1 MSKRISAILGPTN
14 TGKTFFAVEKM
25 LTYRNGVI
33 GFPLRLLARENYEL
47 VAKKIGKNRVALI
60 TGEEKIIPR
69 DAKYFFCTV
78 EAMPDDQPFEFIA
91 IDEVQLAANFERGY
105 QFTDK
110 IINSRGS
117 LETIFLGSLSIE
129 LLLKKIFPE
138 LKVIKKPRLSNLKYY
153 GYKNLTRLPPRS
165 AIIAFSQIDVYSIA
179 EKIKKFKGGVSVI
192 TGALSPDA
200 RNAQVKLFEKG
211 DVDYIVAT
219 DAIGLGLNLAIK
231 YIFFTTL
238 IKFDGLKRRYLTH
251 DEIAQIAGRSGRYL
265 NDGFFGV
272 TQDLKELDEDLIKFV
287 EEYKYTII
295 DKIFWRNSNLNFD
308 SPKTLIESLSK
319 RPESKYLIYKKN
331 ADDLNQL
338 NLLLQEKK
346 IKERVMNKVRLKV
359 LWDICGIPDYMKTID
374 EFHTRFLIKIA
385 NFLLIERSYIP
396 EPWIDIQV
404 KQIEKV
410 QDKISV
416 INMKISQIRTWSYVS
431 FKKSWIQNSEQYQI
445 KIKKIENFLSN
456 KLHENLVNKFVDV
469 TIKNTKETLFEHEK
483 TFISIN
489 KANELFFNRNKIGF
503 VKGFKLFLVD
513 KNLEIKKKSFSYK
526 YIKKS
531 LSNITGRVI
540 EDFLSSD
547 FDSLSLNMM
556 GDVFWKSNKIAFLNK
571 GEDILSPKI
580 KILSEKYFS
589 SEKNFLIEKKVEDY
603 LCLFIKMKIRIIRN
617 IYNESY
623 KKEYSSSYR
632 AICFGLYENMGH
644 CLKKNYEHYYKSLKK
659 DEIILL
665 KRYGITNGNKFLYL
679 KNEDP
684 AFFKTKQMLI
694 NIFYDLGIKK
704 QFERMLIPI
713 KNKKLLGAMPSN
725 LFNKI
730 GYYKIK
736 VNKISY
742 FIYYNFY
749 EKLLHSIY
757 FSRKKRITYSKKILK
772 ECSNE
777 EDFLKNCFKN
787 PKLLNFNL
795 YTM

>member
-1 MSKRISAILGPTN
+1 MSERISAILGPTN

-60 TGEEKIIPR
+60 TGEEKIIPK

-78 EAMPDDQPFEFIA
+78 EAMPDNQSFEFLA

-110 IINSRGS
+110 IINSRGG
-117 LETIFLGSLSIE
+117 LETLLLGSLSIE
-129 LLLKKIFPE
+129 SLLKKIFPKLE
-138 LKVIKKPRLSNLKYY
+138 IIKKPRLSSLKYY

-165 AIIAFSQIDVYSIA
+165 AVIAFSQIDVYSIA

-238 IKFDGLKRRYLTH
+238 IKFDGFKRRYLTN
-251 DEIAQIAGRSGRYL
+251 DEISQIAGRSGRYL

-272 TQDLKELDEDLIKFV
+272 TQNLKELDKDLIKFV
-287 EEYKYTII
+287 EEYRYNAI
-295 DKIFWRNSNLNFD
+295 DRVFWRNSNLNFD
-308 SPKTLIESLSK
+308 STKTLIESLTK
-319 RPESKYLIYKKN
+319 RPKSKYFIYKKD

-338 NLLLQEKK
+338 TLLLQEKK
-346 IKERVMNKVRLKV
+346 IKERITNKAHLKV
-359 LWDICGIPDYMKTID
+359 LWEICGIPDYMKTID

-385 NFLLIERSYIP
+385 NFLLIETSFIP

-410 QDKISV
+410 QDKISI
-416 INMKISQIRTWSYVS
+416 INMKISQIRTWSYIS
-431 FKKSWIQNSEQYQI
+431 FKKSWIQNSEQYQL

-456 KLHENLVNKFVDV
+456 KLHENLVNKFIDI
-469 TIKNTKETLFEHEK
+469 TIKNSKETLFDYE
-483 TFISIN
+483 TSVISIN
-489 KANELFFNRNKIGF
+489 KTNELFFNKNRIGF

-531 LSNITGRVI
+531 LSNITGKII
-540 EDFLSSD
+540 EDFLSSN
-547 FDSLSLNMM
+547 FNSLNFNME
-556 GDVFWKSNKIAFLNK
+556 GEVFWKSEKIAFLYK
-571 GEDILSPKI
+571 GDDILLPKI
-580 KILSEKYFS
+580 KILSENYFS
-589 SEKNFLIEKKVEDY
+589 SEENSLIEKKVEGY
-603 LCLFIKMKIRIIRN
+603 LNLFLRKKIRIIKN
-617 IYNESY
+617 IYNESF
-623 KKEYSSSYR
+623 KKEYSSFYR

-644 CLKKNYEHYYKSLKK
+644 CLKRNYEYYYKSLKK
-659 DEIILL
+659 NEIILL
-665 KRYGITNGNKFLYL
+665 KGYGIKNGNKFLYL

-684 AFFKTKQMLI
+684 IFFFMKQMLI
-694 NIFYDLGIKK
+694 NIFYDLKIKK
-704 QFERMLIPI
+704 QFVRMLIPI
-713 KNKKLLGAMPSN
+713 KSKEVLGSIPSN

-730 GYYKIK
+730 GYYKVK

-742 FIYYNFY
+742 LIYYNLY
-749 EKLLHSIY
+749 EKLLDSIY
-757 FSRKKRITYSKKILK
+757 FSKKKKIPFNKKILK

-777 EDFLKNCFKN
+777 EEFLKNCFKN
-787 PKLLNFNL
+787 PKLLNFNPS
-795 YTM
+795 TI